1 MLFRS
6 CKEHKLE
13 NMIDVKSKRC
23 IHPNCLKQ
31 PHFNLPNEIKRLFCS
46 DHKLENMI
54 NIKSLKCEKCS
65 KFPSY
70 NYPGETKGKFCKDH
84 KDGNMINV
92 IRKTDNV
99 TNVLL
104 ENKNADIDYHT
115 LLRESPIP
123 FSQNIMYRIEN
134 EMN

>member
-1 MLFRS
+1 
-6 CKEHKLE
+6 
-13 NMIDVKSKRC
+13 MIIVTCKRC
-23 IHPNCLKQ
+23 EFENCSKQ
-31 PHFNLPNEIKRLFCS
+31 PSYNYPTESVSRYCI